1 MATLKSFLNH
11 VTTTNSINATSAQN
25 KIAEVI
31 ISNTTANENIEYQ
44 LFVTQTQNNKDYPI
58 TPKMRLLVGEV
69 HTRPMSTFINSG
81 YSLKITVTSGKT
93 VDTITSIIEL

>member
-11 VTTTNSINATSAQN
+11 VTTTNFINATSAQN

-44 LFVTQTQNNKDYPI
+44 LFVTQSNKDYPI

-81 YSLKITVTSGKT
+81 DSLKITVTSGKT

>member
-11 VTTTNSINATSAQN
+11 VTTTNFINATSAQN

-44 LFVTQTQNNKDYPI
+44 LFVTRSNKDYPI

-81 YSLKITVTSGKT
+81 DLLKITVTSGKT